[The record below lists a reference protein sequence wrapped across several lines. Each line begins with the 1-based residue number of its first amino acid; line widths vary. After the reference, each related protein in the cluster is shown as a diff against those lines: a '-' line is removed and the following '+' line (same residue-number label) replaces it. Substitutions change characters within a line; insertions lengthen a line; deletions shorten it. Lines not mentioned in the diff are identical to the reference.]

1 MQVLL
6 EGLTFPEGPRW
17 RDGHLWFSDLRRRT
31 VNRVGLDGSAE
42 IVLAMEDA
50 PSGLGFLADGVPLV
64 VSMRDRLLLR
74 IVGQRTE
81 IHADLRDYPGDFLND
96 MVVDET
102 GRAYVGLRSAQLYPG
117 LDLASV
123 DATDALIVVEP
134 DGQAHV
140 AAGGLIAPN
149 GVVISPDGA
158 FLILAETYAHRLTIF
173 DRGVDGSLS
182 NRRLFAAVEG
192 RFPDGI
198 CLDEDGAVW
207 YASPYTSEAV
217 RVREGGRVTDCLALP
232 GAVACALGGPGRS
245 VLFVLGVDR
254 RALPPVGR
262 PGGRP
267 GTSDETKLH
276 DGRIWT
282 IPVGC
287 AGAGWP

>member
-1 MQVLL
+1 
-6 EGLTFPEGPRW
+6 
-17 RDGHLWFSDLRRRT
+17 
-31 VNRVGLDGSAE
+31 
-42 IVLAMEDA
+42 MEDA
-50 PSGLGFLADGVPLV
+50 PSGLGFLPDGVPLV
-64 VSMRDRLLLR
+64 VSIRDRLLLR

-81 IHADLRDYPGDFLND
+81 IHADLRDHPGDFLND

-134 DGQAHV
+134 DGQASV

-173 DRGVDGSLS
+173 DRRVDGSLS

-207 YASPYTSEAV
+207 CHVLHIPAKQSEFV
-217 RVREGGRVTDCLALP
+217 RVVE
-232 GAVACALGGPGRS
+232 
-245 VLFVLGVDR
+245 
-254 RALPPVGR
+254 
-262 PGGRP
+262 
-267 GTSDETKLH
+267 
-276 DGRIWT
+276 
-282 IPVGC
+282 
-287 AGAGWP
+287 